1 MCNLERGDRIW
12 FWEDKKP
19 FRVRASNERF
29 AICTKPFNLRPKTV
43 LYTIV
48 DFERGVRGMSNYVF
62 DLHDYYM
69 DEDCEDALKELERG
83 EMEVSW
89 RTHKH
94 ISIRIKRIA
103 KVRKYETI
111 YNPRADRQAD

>member
-1 MCNLERGDRIW
+1 
-12 FWEDKKP
+12 
-19 FRVRASNERF
+19 
-29 AICTKPFNLRPKTV
+29 
-43 LYTIV
+43 
-48 DFERGVRGMSNYVF
+48 MSNYVF

-94 ISIRIKRIA
+94 APIRIKRIA
-103 KVRKYETI
+103 KVR
-111 YNPRADRQAD
+111 